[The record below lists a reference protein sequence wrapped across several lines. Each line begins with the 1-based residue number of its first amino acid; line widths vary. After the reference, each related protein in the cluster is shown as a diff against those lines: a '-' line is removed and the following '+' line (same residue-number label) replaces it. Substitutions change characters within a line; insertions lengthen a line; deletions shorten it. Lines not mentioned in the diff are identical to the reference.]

1 MFFGPLNLLRR
12 NFAVRLSLW
21 YAVLFTF
28 IGVGLL
34 TFAYWSLVAAVESSN
49 REVLNARLKEVA
61 AVYGGGGVSALRRWA
76 RSQPETVQ
84 RSLYVRLANRFDQ
97 VLFLSAPE
105 DWLSF
110 QVERYRGKVGII
122 VRVPQSAERDFTLAS
137 MEFVE
142 DGSVLQVGVVTD
154 SREALFNPLR
164 RKFILSGVA
173 TVLLAFMAAVLFA
186 HRSTAPVRQI
196 VATARNII
204 RTGQLDARVPTRK
217 SEDELDELARLFNT
231 LLDKNQ
237 KLIRAMRESL
247 DNVAHDLRTPL
258 ARLRMSAESA
268 LQPGAAAEQAQEA
281 LADCVEESERLLK
294 MLNTLMDISEAEAG
308 MMKLRFEVV
317 DLCQLAKEIQELYE
331 YAAEERQVT
340 VRMDCPTACEVGMDP
355 TRMRQ
360 VLANLVDN
368 AIKYN
373 HPGGTVTLSVRTE
386 PQAAVVTI
394 SDTGQ
399 GIAEEEQDR
408 IWTRLYRGDKSRSQ
422 RGLGL
427 GLSVVK
433 AVVEAHG
440 GTVSVVSALNKG
452 ATFTIRLP
460 RTEAAPQPSASV

>member
-1 MFFGPLNLLRR
+1 MYFGPLNLLRR

-28 IGVGLL
+28 IGVGLF

-61 AVYGGGGVSALRRWA
+61 AVYGGGGVNALRRWA

-84 RSLYVRLANRFDQ
+84 RSLYVRLVNRFDQ

-110 QVERYRGKVGII
+110 EVERYRGKVGII
-122 VRVPQSAERDFTLAS
+122 VRVPQNAKRDFTLAS
-137 MEFVE
+137 TEFVE
-142 DGSVLQVGVVTD
+142 DGSILQVGVVTD
-154 SREALFNPLR
+154 SREALLNPLR

-173 TVLLAFMAAVLFA
+173 TVLLGFVAAVLFA
-186 HRSTAPVRQI
+186 LRSTAPVRQI

-204 RTGQLDARVPTRK
+204 RTGQLDARVPTRN

-317 DLCQLAKEIQELYE
+317 DLCQLAKEVQELYE

-340 VRMDCPTACEVGMDP
+340 VRLDCPTACQVGLDP

-373 HPGGTVTLSVRTE
+373 HPGGTVTVSVRTE
-386 PQAAVVTI
+386 PQAAVVTV

-399 GIAEEEQDR
+399 GIAQEEQDR

-440 GTVSVVSALNKG
+440 GTVSVVSEPGQG

-460 RTEAAPQPSASV
+460 RTNAAPRSSTSP

>member
-1 MFFGPLNLLRR
+1 
-12 NFAVRLSLW
+12 
-21 YAVLFTF
+21 
-28 IGVGLL
+28 
-34 TFAYWSLVAAVESSN
+34 
-49 REVLNARLKEVA
+49 
-61 AVYGGGGVSALRRWA
+61 
-76 RSQPETVQ
+76 
-84 RSLYVRLANRFDQ
+84 
-97 VLFLSAPE
+97 
-105 DWLSF
+105 
-110 QVERYRGKVGII
+110 
-122 VRVPQSAERDFTLAS
+122 
-137 MEFVE
+137 
-142 DGSVLQVGVVTD
+142 
-154 SREALFNPLR
+154 
-164 RKFILSGVA
+164 
-173 TVLLAFMAAVLFA
+173 VLFA
-186 HRSTAPVRQI
+186 LRSTAPVRQI

-204 RTGQLDARVPTRK
+204 RTGQLDARVPTRN

-317 DLCQLAKEIQELYE
+317 DLCQLAKEVQELYE

-340 VRMDCPTACEVGMDP
+340 VRLDCPTACQVGLDP

-373 HPGGTVTLSVRTE
+373 HPGGAVTVSVRTE
-386 PQAAVVTI
+386 PQAAVVTV

-399 GIAEEEQDR
+399 GIAQEEQDR

-440 GTVSVVSALNKG
+440 GTVSVVSEPGQG

-460 RTEAAPQPSASV
+460 RTNAAPRSSTSP